1 MSQTMNDYS
10 TSVAPSSANAPDISP
25 LGKLLSLLG
34 LFAAA
39 LYFTGWIYR
48 WAYFS
53 FFQIQV
59 TSLNLPGG
67 SFFLAAFQ
75 VFFGHPLAIVKTVV
89 AVVLTT
95 LAYLIGISLR
105 QKLTAQLSRRVAPR
119 WRLAPAGSLKFLA
132 GLADELIIVLV
143 TLTILFWLAKWQAN
157 ADAWLDAVHET
168 SSLPVVTVVFAADDA
183 ALGRQ
188 LDNLFANPDGLR
200 IIGDPGLYNRLLGQE
215 LTDVEDPDQPRVWR
229 LLLNKDGAFYIF
241 PALPKKDRLL
251 RPPVLVIQS
260 SDSKLTILSPRVSE

>member
-1 MSQTMNDYS
+1 M
-10 TSVAPSSANAPDISP
+10 APSSASTSDISP

-53 FFQIQV
+53 FFQIQI
-59 TSLNLPGG
+59 TSLSLPSE

-75 VFFGHPLAIVKTVV
+75 VFFGHPLAIVRTVV
-89 AVVLTT
+89 AVVFTT
-95 LAYLIGISLR
+95 LACLISISLR
-105 QKLTAQLSRRVAPR
+105 QKLTAQLSRKIAPR
-119 WRLAPAGSLKFLA
+119 WRLAPEGPLKFLA
-132 GLADELIIVLV
+132 DLADELIIVLV
-143 TLTILFWLAKWQAN
+143 TLTTLFWLAKWQAN

-168 SSLPVVTVVFAADDA
+168 SSLPVVTVVFAEDDA

-188 LDNLFANPDGLR
+188 LDDLFANPDGLR
-200 IIGDPGLYNRLLGQE
+200 VIGDPGLYNRLLGQE
-215 LTDVEDPDQPRVWR
+215 LTDAEDPDQPRVWR
-229 LLLNKDGAFYIF
+229 LLLNKDGALHIF
-241 PALPKKDRLL
+241 PALPRKERLL

-260 SDSKLTILSPRVSE
+260 SDSKLTILSPRVSD

>member
-1 MSQTMNDYS
+1 
-10 TSVAPSSANAPDISP
+10 VAPSSADIPPISP

-59 TSLNLPGG
+59 TSLNLPTE
-67 SFFLAAFQ
+67 SFFLATFQ
-75 VFFGHPLAIVKTVV
+75 VFLGHPLAILRTVTALV
-89 AVVLTT
+89 FIPLVCLLGV
-95 LAYLIGISLR
+95 SLW
-105 QKLTAQLSRRVAPR
+105 QKLTKQISRRVPSR
-119 WRLAPAGSLKFLA
+119 WRVAPTAPLKFLA
-132 GLADELIIVLV
+132 DLGDELIIVLV
-143 TLTILFWLAKWQAN
+143 TLTTLFWLARWQAN

-188 LDNLFANPDGLR
+188 LDDIFVDPDGLR
-200 IIGDPGLYNRLLGQE
+200 VIGDPGLYNRLLGQE
-215 LTDVEDPDQPRVWR
+215 LTNVEDPDQPRVWR
-229 LLLNKDGAFYIF
+229 LLLSKDGVSYIF
-241 PALPKKDRLL
+241 PTLPRKDRFL

-260 SDSKLTILSPRVSE
+260 SDSKLTILSPRVSD